1 VADFALFASSECGP
15 NSKARAGVRWVGSVA
30 KLAMINKRNPKE
42 VHDEFKYFSEKSAAL
57 GHNS

>member
-1 VADFALFASSECGP
+1 LRQASAGRIPKQEPECDG
-15 NSKARAGVRWVGSVA
+15 VGSVA